1 MEKTEILMRIKDAE
15 AKVEEAIKKAEE
27 HRKKSILEAKIQA
40 KKILDDATAEANRLR
55 EVIITK
61 VREAV
66 EKEKGE
72 IKAKKLKEIEEF
84 EKIGR
89 KNVDRAVDILYKEFL
104 RMVEHA

>member
-15 AKVEEAIKKAEE
+15 AKVEEALKKAEE